1 MSINAAMLG
10 NTYRAGIMAT
20 DFVARWRRVFLEP
33 RMKLNSVQCVA
44 SRRAPQ
50 SLGWIQFQ
58 NLAGVSMI
66 DKSMTGSY
74 QINLPKDLLSEASKQ
89 PKPKKEHLKV
99 EGWRTSWLTKVSEIL
114 IGKD

>member
-1 MSINAAMLG
+1 
-10 NTYRAGIMAT
+10 MAT
-20 DFVARWRRVFLEP
+20 DFVARWRRVFFEP
-33 RMKLNSVQCVA
+33 RMKFNSVRCVA

-74 QINLPKDLLSEASKQ
+74 QINLPKDLLSEARKQ

-99 EGWRTSWLTKVSEIL
+99 EGWRTSWLTRVSEIL